1 VPATLAELS
10 RARRSIASG
19 DPHPYTAGVTTNGG
33 QGPETLDNDDWRE
46 TLLGRHPDLMR
57 LRRWFRHLPSDPR
70 CKMCLSPQGGIGGP
84 IVTLFGFGRYPPN
97 PQLCNSCF
105 RQAQR
110 HPGGATIP
118 VTAMFADIRG
128 STGLAE
134 EMSPSAYSAAVAGYV
149 RIVSQAVRAPGGIV
163 DKLLGDGVMA
173 LFIPAFTGGDEA
185 AKAVEAARTVLRDVS
200 VPVGIGI
207 HSGEAWVGFVGGIDG
222 VLDFTALGD
231 AVNVASRLGSE
242 AGAGELLM
250 SAATARSAGLSTE
263 GLEARHLELRGRRE
277 PLDAWAE
284 RATSPVP

>member
-1 VPATLAELS
+1 MTHAP
-10 RARRSIASG
+10 
-19 DPHPYTAGVTTNGG
+19 DPE
-33 QGPETLDNDDWRE
+33 PEPLDNDDWRE
-46 TLLGRHPDLMR
+46 TLLGRHPELLR
-57 LRRWFRHLPSDPR
+57 LRRWFRHVPSDPR

-84 IVTLFGFGRYPPN
+84 IVGLLGFGRYPPN

-134 EMSPSAYSAAVAGYV
+134 SMTPAAYSAAVTGYV
-149 RIVSQAVRAPGGIV
+149 RIVSQAVREPGGIV

-173 LFIPAFTGGDEA
+173 LFIPAFTGGNEA
-185 AKAVEAARTVLRDVS
+185 TKAIEAARHILREVS

-207 HSGEAWVGFVGGIDG
+207 HSGDAWVGFVGGVDG

-242 AGAGELLM
+242 AGAGELLL
-250 SAATARSAGLSTE
+250 SSATATAASLSTDA
-263 GLEARHLELRGRRE
+263 LEPRHLELRGRRE
-277 PLDAWAE
+277 ELDAWAE
-284 RATSPVP
+284 RVETAAR

>member
-1 VPATLAELS
+1 MRQGANGSPRVRAARTL
-10 RARRSIASG
+10 
-19 DPHPYTAGVTTNGG
+19 HTVTGPGG
-33 QGPETLDNDDWRE
+33 EAQHDNEVWRD
-46 TLLGRHPDLMR
+46 TLLGTHPELLR
-57 LRRWFRHLPSDPR
+57 LRRWFRHVPSDPR

-84 IVTLFGFGRYPPN
+84 IFSLLGFGRYPAN

-105 RQAQR
+105 RSAEK

-118 VTAMFADIRG
+118 ITAMFADIRG

-134 EMSPSAYSAAVAGYV
+134 TMSPSAYSAAIAEYV
-149 RIVSQAVRAPGGIV
+149 KTASQAVREPGGLV

-173 LFIPAFTGGDEA
+173 LFIPAFTGGEEA
-185 AKAVEAARTVLRDVS
+185 SKAVEAARQIQRDVA

-207 HSGEAWVGFVGGIDG
+207 HTGEAWVGFVGGVRG

-242 AGAGELLM
+242 AKAGEILM
-250 SAATARSAGLSTE
+250 SADTVAAAQVPIE
-263 GLEARHLELRGRRE
+263 KLESRRLELRGRSQ

-284 RATSPVP
+284 IARPLSSL

>member
-1 VPATLAELS
+1 MTEPT
-10 RARRSIASG
+10 ASEQ
-19 DPHPYTAGVTTNGG
+19 H
-33 QGPETLDNDDWRE
+33 DNEEWRD
-46 TLLGRHPDLMR
+46 TLLGKHPELLR

-84 IVTLFGFGRYPPN
+84 ILSLLGFGRYPAN

-105 RQAQR
+105 RSAQK

-118 VTAMFADIRG
+118 ITAMFADIRG

-134 EMSPSAYSAAVAGYV
+134 MMDPSEYSAAVAGYV
-149 RIVSQAVRAPGGIV
+149 KTASRAIREPGGLV
-163 DKLLGDGVMA
+163 DKLLGDGIMA

-185 AKAVEAARTVLRDVS
+185 AKAVEAARQIQRDVS
-200 VPVGIGI
+200 LPVGIGI
-207 HSGEAWVGFVGGIDG
+207 HSGEAWVGFVGDVTD

-242 AGAGELLM
+242 AAAGEILL
-250 SAATARSAGLSTE
+250 SAATVDSAGLATE
-263 GLEARHLELRGRRE
+263 GLEARRLELRGRTQ

-284 RATSPVP
+284 HPARA